1 MAFMVP
7 QVERGAWFVVELADG
22 GSEVVPTDVVGD
34 VNPETPEGLA
44 AFLDYVEGAPESAE
58 RRECWAARLSAPGYM
73 DCTPWTLADSEAEA
87 RRELRDSFDV
97 CPWTG
102 DALPEDGDDAGD
114 GCACGN
120 CDRNADPDTV
130 PKSITV
136 VGRRWFQRS
145 AGNTYHTV
153 RVLVDGVT
161 RWTSERTY
169 GYGDQ
174 YLQTAAEWIYAS
186 GIIPQPVKRG
196 GMLPPLWSYV
206 RDTLGVAFEYWAEDV
221 ERQRDL

>member
-22 GSEVVPTDVVGD
+22 GSDVVPADVVGD
-34 VNPETPEGLA
+34 VNPETPDGLA
-44 AFLDYVEGAPESAE
+44 AFLDYVEGVPESAE

-73 DCTPWTLADSEAEA
+73 DCTGWTLADSEAEA
-87 RRELRDSFDV
+87 RAELRESFDV

-102 DALPEDGDDAGD
+102 DALPEDGDGGGD

-120 CDRNADPDTV
+120 CDRNTDPATV
-130 PKSITV
+130 PQSIIII
-136 VGRRWFQRS
+136 GRRWFQRS
-145 AGNTYHTV
+145 AGNTYHTA

-161 RWTSERTY
+161 RWTSERCY

-186 GIIPQPVKRG
+186 GIIPEPEKRNG
-196 GMLPPLWSYV
+196 VHPPLWHYI
-206 RDTLGVAFEYWAEDV
+206 RDTLGIAFEYWAEDV
-221 ERQRDL
+221 ARQRDL